1 MGRNNKVGSIRGAG
15 EHERR
20 LLHNASPVM
29 TTGGYSSTPP
39 IASASPAGVVVVVVV
54 VAVAGVAGVE
64 RRQSANLAP
73 GINL

>member
-54 VAVAGVAGVE
+54 AVAGVE